1 MESGPLVSIG
11 LPIALFI
18 IMIGI
23 GLTLT
28 ARDFHQVTVKPA
40 GLIIGTLAQILVMP
54 LAAFALAWALAL
66 PPAMAVGLVIIAA
79 CPGGTTSNLF
89 TLLARGNV
97 ALSIVLT
104 VSASMITIMT
114 LPIFTNYA
122 LQTYFGTGQ
131 EIALPF
137 TKTVIMLSAI
147 VLLPVA
153 IGMLVKAWRPALAT
167 RAEGAVSLFG
177 AFVLAA
183 LVVGLVYGIRDRFL
197 ELLVQA
203 GPAAIALNLLGIAAG
218 LLCAKLAGLTKREG
232 LAVATELGIKNGTL
246 GLMVTLTLLHS
257 SEMSVPSAIYGV
269 IMFPIGFLLVSYG
282 RRVVKA
288 SDCQPANP
296 TEENAKLA
304 DAS

>member
-1 MESGPLVSIG
+1 MESGPLISIG
-11 LPIALFI
+11 LPVALFI

-28 ARDFHQVTVKPA
+28 ARDFHQVTVKPT
-40 GLIIGTLAQILVMP
+40 GLITGTLTQILLMP
-54 LAAFALAWALAL
+54 LIAFGLAWILSL

-104 VSASMITIMT
+104 VSASMITIMS
-114 LPIFTNYA
+114 LPFFTNLA
-122 LQTYFGTGQ
+122 LKTYMGAEQ
-131 EIALPF
+131 EIVLPF
-137 TKTVIMLSAI
+137 GKTVLMLSVI

-153 IGMLVKAWRPALAT
+153 IGMLIRAFKPKLAS
-167 RAEGAVSLFG
+167 RAESAVSLFG
-177 AFVLAA
+177 AVVLAA

-197 ELLVQA
+197 DLLVQA
-203 GPAAIALNLLGIAAG
+203 GPAAIALNLIGIGAG
-218 LLCAKLAGLTKREG
+218 LLCGKLAGLSKRED

-257 SEMSVPSAIYGV
+257 SDMSVPSAIYGV
-269 IMFPIGFLLVSYG
+269 VMFPIGFLLVAYG
-282 RRVVKA
+282 RRTMRAESGVPSSSDHKA
-288 SDCQPANP
+288 AA
-296 TEENAKLA
+296 EAA
-304 DAS
+304 

>member
-1 MESGPLVSIG
+1 MESGPLISIG
-11 LPIALFI
+11 LPLALFI

-40 GLIIGTLAQILVMP
+40 GLITGTLTQILLMP
-54 LAAFALAWALAL
+54 LVAFGLAWAFSL

-104 VSASMITIMT
+104 VSASMITIMS
-114 LPIFTNYA
+114 LPFFTNLA
-122 LQTYFGTGQ
+122 LKTYLGAEQ
-131 EIALPF
+131 EIVLPF
-137 TKTVIMLSAI
+137 GKTVLMLSVI

-153 IGMLVKAWRPALAT
+153 IGMLIRAFKPHLAT
-167 RAEGAVSLFG
+167 RAESVVSLFG
-177 AFVLAA
+177 AVVLAA

-197 ELLVQA
+197 DLLAQA
-203 GPAAIALNLLGIAAG
+203 GPAAIALNLIGIAAG
-218 LLCAKLAGLTKREG
+218 LLCGKLAGLTRRED

-269 IMFPIGFLLVSYG
+269 VMFPIGFLLVAYG
-282 RRVVKA
+282 RRVVRSETTTAKA
-288 SDCQPANP
+288 
-296 TEENAKLA
+296 
-304 DAS
+304 ASEVAPEAG

>member
-1 MESGPLVSIG
+1 MESGPLISIG
-11 LPIALFI
+11 LPVALFI

-28 ARDFHQVTVKPA
+28 ARDFHQVTVKPT
-40 GLIIGTLAQILVMP
+40 GLITGTLTQILLMP
-54 LAAFALAWALAL
+54 LIAFGLAWILSL

-104 VSASMITIMT
+104 VSASMITIMS
-114 LPIFTNYA
+114 LPFFTNLA
-122 LQTYFGTGQ
+122 LKTYMGAEQ
-131 EIALPF
+131 EIVLPF
-137 TKTVIMLSAI
+137 GKTVLMLSVI

-153 IGMLVKAWRPALAT
+153 IGMLIRAFKPKLAS
-167 RAEGAVSLFG
+167 RAESAVSLFG
-177 AFVLAA
+177 AVVLAA

-197 ELLVQA
+197 DLLVQA
-203 GPAAIALNLLGIAAG
+203 GPAAIALNLIGIGAG
-218 LLCAKLAGLTKREG
+218 LLCGKLAGLSKRED

-257 SEMSVPSAIYGV
+257 SDMSVPSAIYGV
-269 IMFPIGFLLVSYG
+269 VMFPIGFLLVAYG
-282 RRVVKA
+282 RRTMRAESGVPSSSDRKA
-288 SDCQPANP
+288 AA
-296 TEENAKLA
+296 EAA
-304 DAS
+304 

>member
-1 MESGPLVSIG
+1 MESGPLISIG
-11 LPIALFI
+11 LPISLFI

-23 GLTLT
+23 GMTLT

-40 GLIIGTLAQILVMP
+40 GLILGSAAQILLMP
-54 LAAFALAWALAL
+54 LLAFALAWALQL
-66 PPAMAVGLVIIAA
+66 SPAMAVGLVIVAA

-114 LPIFTNYA
+114 LPVFTNYA
-122 LQTYFGTGQ
+122 LSLYYGTQ
-131 EIALPF
+131 QDIVLPF
-137 TKTVIMLSAI
+137 GKTVLMLSLI

-153 IGMLVKAWRPALAT
+153 IGMLIKAVQPTLAA
-167 RAEGAVSLFG
+167 RAENVVSIFG
-177 AFVLAA
+177 GLVLAL
-183 LVVGLVYGIRDRFL
+183 LVAGIIYGIRDRFL

-203 GPAAIALNLLGIAAG
+203 GPAAIALNLLGVAVG
-218 LLCAKLAGLTKREG
+218 LLSCKLAGLGKREG

-246 GLMVTLTLLHS
+246 GLMVTLTLLKS

-269 IMFPIGFLLVSYG
+269 IMFPIGFLLVMYG
-282 RRVVKA
+282 RRIVVNAEKTNTDA
-288 SDCQPANP
+288 PLPAGETNRP
-296 TEENAKLA
+296 
-304 DAS
+304 